1 MKTLYDWCIEN
12 NRKDILQS
20 WDYTKNKNISP
31 SNISFGKKAKYY
43 WKCDKGHNYEMSPND
58 RRRSE
63 CPYCQNRKLL
73 VGFNDLKTKN
83 PRLAEDW
90 NYEKKY
96 LFNATRCDGWQ

>member
-20 WDYTKNKNISP
+20 WNFDKNKDINPRAVSY
-31 SNISFGKKAKYY
+31 GTKTKYY

-58 RRRSE
+58 RRRNE

-83 PRLAEDW
+83 PKLAEDW
-90 NYEKKY
+90 DYKKM
-96 LFNATRCDGWQ
+96 LP